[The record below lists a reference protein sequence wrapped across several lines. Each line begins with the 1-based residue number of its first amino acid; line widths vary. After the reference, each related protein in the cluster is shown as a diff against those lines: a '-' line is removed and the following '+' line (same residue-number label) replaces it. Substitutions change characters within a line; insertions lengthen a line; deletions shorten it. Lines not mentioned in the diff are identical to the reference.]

1 MSPDPHHS
9 EILRSGP
16 KAWNAWREKNPNTVP
31 DLTGISLTSSE
42 RQLGPTNGGPLNLKA
57 AGLRES
63 HLRFA
68 TLSTADL
75 QAADMSGAD
84 LMHARLDQANLSTV
98 NLSNARLDH
107 ADFAGATLTKV
118 NFCGASL
125 RFATLSTADLQA
137 ADMSGADLMHARLDH
152 ANLSAAN
159 LTDACLD
166 YADFAGVNL
175 SKVNLCG
182 ASLQHAKN
190 LTQSQIKES
199 TGSAS
204 TILPPH
210 LQGSVPWS
218 PARNPT
224 IDLRPRPRLTAD
236 VNVPHISSRNV
247 QRWRVGAFFIGV
259 ALVITA
265 FVWQHMNE
273 TAPLDTLGEQ
283 RGSEQSLTETNASLD
298 AGDQELRQTA
308 PEALTEEQAAD
319 ERRPTADPELPPM
332 PSGASIVDQTG
343 SSPEQQPAPD
353 TDKAIV
359 SGETNASDNAERSK
373 AFGPNEHAPGGLKE
387 GHEAASSEPSEATAI
402 LSAEVPAA
410 SSRHAIVP
418 DLPSEVSEA
427 SDLVS
432 GGPPRH
438 GTVPDFVSAESP
450 TTNPQSTP
458 AAEQPPEAAST
469 PEPSAA
475 ALFNDS
481 LPHPAVTAL
490 LPSSAI
496 ERDVHAALSSVVETP
511 PTQPVRNPAR
521 AHPAKGQNIE
531 NPGARTA
538 IRANAQ
544 TVLPSNAETP
554 PTPIRNPAR
563 LGFRETLHLRRD

>member
-1 MSPDPHHS
+1 LSPDPHHS

-31 DLTGISLTSSE
+31 DLTGLSLTSSE
-42 RQLGPTNGGPLNLKA
+42 RQLGPTHGGPLNLKA

-84 LMHARLDQANLSTV
+84 LMHAQLDQANLSAV

-118 NFCGASL
+118 NLCGASL

-218 PARNPT
+218 PARNAT
-224 IDLRPRPRLTAD
+224 IDLRPLPRLTAE
-236 VNVPHISSRNV
+236 VNVPHINSRNV
-247 QRWRVGAFFIGV
+247 QRWRVGAFFICV

-273 TAPLDTLGEQ
+273 T
-283 RGSEQSLTETNASLD
+283 LTETNASLD
-298 AGDQELRQTA
+298 AGDQGLRQTA
-308 PEALTEEQAAD
+308 PEALTQEQAAD
-319 ERRPTADPELPPM
+319 ERQPTADPELPPM
-332 PSGASIVDQTG
+332 PSGASTVDQTG
-343 SSPEQQPAPD
+343 SSPKQQAAPD

-359 SGETNASDNAERSK
+359 SRETNASDNAERSK
-373 AFGPNEHAPGGLKE
+373 AFGPNEHVPGSPEE
-387 GHEAASSEPSEATAI
+387 GHEPASSEPSEAAA
-402 LSAEVPAA
+402 LVSAEAPADA
-410 SSRHAIVP
+410 SRHAIVP
-418 DLPSEVSEA
+418 DLPFEA
-427 SDLVS
+427 RS
-432 GGPPRH
+432 PRH
-438 GTVPDFVSAESP
+438 G

-458 AAEQPPEAAST
+458 TTEKPAEPLAVNT
-469 PEPSAA
+469 PESSAA
-475 ALFNDS
+475 ALFGDT
-481 LPHPAVTAL
+481 LPPPAVTSPLA
-490 LPSSAI
+490 SSAT
-496 ERDVHAALSSVVETP
+496 EGDVQAAISSSADTP
-511 PTQPVRNPAR
+511 PAPPVRNPVR
-521 AHPAKGQNIE
+521 LHSAKGQNIE
-531 NPGARTA
+531 KPGARAAISANGQTA
-538 IRANAQ
+538 
-544 TVLPSNAETP
+544 LPSNAENP
-554 PTPIRNPAR
+554 PKPIRNPTRQGVRATVHW
-563 LGFRETLHLRRD
+563 GQD

>member
-31 DLTGISLTSSE
+31 DLTGLSLTSSE
-42 RQLGPTNGGPLNLKA
+42 RQLGPTHGGPLNLKA

-84 LMHARLDQANLSTV
+84 LMHAQLDQANLSAV

-118 NFCGASL
+118 NLCGASL

-224 IDLRPRPRLTAD
+224 IDLRPLPRLTAE
-236 VNVPHISSRNV
+236 VNVPHINSRNV
-247 QRWRVGAFFIGV
+247 QRWRVGAFFICV

-273 TAPLDTLGEQ
+273 T
-283 RGSEQSLTETNASLD
+283 LTETNASLD
-298 AGDQELRQTA
+298 AGDQGLRHWSRVKLSLYQCGMGELSHCLLYQVSFMEVGVKV
-308 PEALTEEQAAD
+308 PEGVEYPA
-319 ERRPTADPELPPM
+319 RP
-332 PSGASIVDQTG
+332 VDTG
-343 SSPEQQPAPD
+343 QSYRSSP
-353 TDKAIV
+353 
-359 SGETNASDNAERSK
+359 SK
-373 AFGPNEHAPGGLKE
+373 KTVILWLVLSMLIRTVDATGFVAFD
-387 GHEAASSEPSEATAI
+387 AA
-402 LSAEVPAA
+402 
-410 SSRHAIVP
+410 
-418 DLPSEVSEA
+418 
-427 SDLVS
+427 
-432 GGPPRH
+432 
-438 GTVPDFVSAESP
+438 
-450 TTNPQSTP
+450 
-458 AAEQPPEAAST
+458 
-469 PEPSAA
+469 
-475 ALFNDS
+475 
-481 LPHPAVTAL
+481 
-490 LPSSAI
+490 
-496 ERDVHAALSSVVETP
+496 
-511 PTQPVRNPAR
+511 
-521 AHPAKGQNIE
+521 
-531 NPGARTA
+531 
-538 IRANAQ
+538 
-544 TVLPSNAETP
+544 
-554 PTPIRNPAR
+554 
-563 LGFRETLHLRRD
+563 